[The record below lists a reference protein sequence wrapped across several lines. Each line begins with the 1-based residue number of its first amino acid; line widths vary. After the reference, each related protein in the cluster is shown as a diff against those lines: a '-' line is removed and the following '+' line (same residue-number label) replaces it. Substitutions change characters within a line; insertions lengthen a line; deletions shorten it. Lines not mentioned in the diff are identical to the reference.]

1 MLPFLPGLAASRHH
15 LNNTQRITLA
25 SFLAYFI
32 MAGMLSPIGIVSGPM
47 AEYFNE
53 PVTEITAGFGW
64 LTFGILAGA
73 VAALAV
79 LDRIRLGVLMVALYA
94 AIALLLVSL
103 GLHDRLALARI
114 ALGAVGTC
122 CGLGLAGAAL
132 TISRT
137 YESARRASM
146 LVITDSSFSIGGFA
160 CSLIAAMLLARQVHW
175 SGVYQFVALV
185 AAAVT
190 ALALASRFP
199 RAPGEISRA
208 AAEPAGHWPAAVWLC
223 ILALF
228 LYTLGQS
235 SILLWIP
242 NYATSVLDIAPGQ
255 AGRIVSRYWAGM
267 FVAQLFVS
275 WWVVRAGVRRILW
288 LAAGGCTLASMPMWL
303 LSSAGG
309 LEWMAL
315 AWGFLNLALLKIV
328 LSFGTQLVPVPTA
341 RLVSALLLG
350 ATLGTAVSPWLTS
363 RVVEAAG
370 NFRVLQFGTASFAI
384 MSALLL
390 LAVRLQRAN
399 R

>member
-1 MLPFLPGLAASRHH
+1 

-47 AEYFNE
+47 AEHFGE
-53 PVTEITAGFGW
+53 PVTAITAGFGW
-64 LTFGILAGA
+64 LTFGILVGA
-73 VAALAV
+73 ILALIV
-79 LDRIRLGVLMVALYA
+79 LDWFRLGTLMVALYA
-94 AIALLLVSL
+94 TIALLLVSL
-103 GLHDRLALARI
+103 GLHDHLTLARLAL
-114 ALGAVGTC
+114 GGVGIC

-146 LVITDSSFSIGGFA
+146 LVITDSSFSIGGFI
-160 CSLIAAMLLARQVHW
+160 CSLIASMLVARTFHW
-175 SGVYQFVALV
+175 SGVYQFVALL

-190 ALALASRFP
+190 ALALVSRFP
-199 RAPGEISRA
+199 QATADGGPDGGEQGGA
-208 AAEPAGHWPAAVWLC
+208 WPAGVWLC
-223 ILALF
+223 IVSLF

-242 NYATSVLDIAPGQ
+242 NYASTVLDVAPEQ

-275 WWVVRAGVRRILW
+275 WWVVRVGVRRILL

-303 LSSAGG
+303 LADIGS
-309 LEWMAL
+309 LEVMAL
-315 AWGFLNLALLKIV
+315 AWGFLNLALLKVV
-328 LSFGTQLVPVPTA
+328 LSFGTQLVARPTA
-341 RLVSALLLG
+341 RLVSGLLFG

-370 NFRVLQFGTASFAI
+370 NFRVLQFGTASFI
-384 MSALLL
+384 TMTILLL
-390 LAVRLQRAN
+390 LAARLHRAG

>member
-1 MLPFLPGLAASRHH
+1 M
-15 LNNTQRITLA
+15 NNKQRITLA

-47 AEYFNE
+47 AQHFGE
-53 PVTEITAGFGW
+53 PVTAITAGFGW
-64 LTFGILAGA
+64 LTFGILVGA
-73 VAALAV
+73 ILALVV
-79 LDRIRLGVLMVALYA
+79 LDWFRLGTLMVALYA
-94 AIALLLVSL
+94 SIALLLVSL
-103 GLHDRLALARI
+103 GLHDRLLLARL
-114 ALGAVGTC
+114 ALGGVGVC

-137 YESARRASM
+137 YDSTRRASM
-146 LVITDSSFSIGGFA
+146 LVITDSSFSIGGFI
-160 CSLIAAMLLARQVHW
+160 CSLIASMLVARAFHW
-175 SGVYQFVALV
+175 SGVYQFVALL

-190 ALALASRFP
+190 ALALVSRFP
-199 RAPGEISRA
+199 QAQGDDTPGRAGQ
-208 AAEPAGHWPAAVWLC
+208 GGVWPTAVWLC
-223 ILALF
+223 IVSLF

-242 NYATSVLDIAPGQ
+242 NYASTVLDVSPDQ
-255 AGRIVSRYWAGM
+255 AGRIVSRFWAGM

-275 WWVVRAGVRRILW
+275 WWVVRVGVRRILW

-303 LSSAGG
+303 LGDIDR
-309 LEWMAL
+309 LELAAL
-315 AWGFLNLALLKIV
+315 AWGFLNLALLKVV
-328 LSFGTQLVPVPTA
+328 LSFGTQLVAVPTA

-370 NFRVLQFGTASFAI
+370 NFRVLQFGTASFTMMTI
-384 MSALLL
+384 LLL
-390 LAVRLQRAN
+390 LAMRLRRAN